1 MSLIDALQSAVIER
15 TNKKGEEEEEE
26 EEDEHRKINKQPKKF
41 EICR

>member
-26 EEDEHRKINKQPKKF
+26 EDEHRKINKQPKKF